1 MKRRAKISP
10 SPRAAGR
17 GDLARR
23 TLLSLFAGSVAALT
37 PLDARAQQPKMPVVG
52 FLHVGRSDTNAFL
65 QAAFRHGLSET
76 GFIEG
81 QNFSVEYRWAEGQF
95 DRLPSL
101 AADLVHRQVAVI
113 AGLSTPAALA
123 VKGTGTTIPIVFETA
138 GDPVKLGLVAS
149 LNRPGD
155 NITGVTQLSSE
166 LISKRLGLL
175 HELIPTAKLIG
186 LFVDQADPRTEAQTE
201 DMQEA
206 ARGLGLQ
213 IHVLNAG
220 TESDIDRAFGTLSQ
234 VGAGGILVGTGDF
247 FRRRAEQIVGL
258 AARRN
263 LPAIYQY
270 REFSQI
276 GGLISYG
283 TSLTDSYRQA
293 GVYTGRILKGEKPGD
308 LPVLQATKFELVI
321 NLKTAKALGLT
332 IPPGVFAVADEVIE

>member
-1 MKRRAKISP
+1 MRRREFLLLLGA
-10 SPRAAGR
+10 AAG
-17 GDLARR
+17 GWPLA
-23 TLLSLFAGSVAALT
+23 
-37 PLDARAQQPKMPVVG
+37 ARAQQPTMPVVG
-52 FLHVGRSDTNAFL
+52 FLNVGKSDTNAFL
-65 QAAFRHGLSET
+65 QAAFRGGPSET
-76 GFIEG
+76 GYIDG
-81 QNFSVEYRWAEGQF
+81 QNVAVEYRWAEGRF
-95 DRLPSL
+95 DRLPGI

-113 AGLSTPAALA
+113 AATSTPAALV
-123 VKGTGTTIPIVFETA
+123 VKATGTTIPIVFETA
-138 GDPVKLGLVAS
+138 GDPIKLGLVAS

-175 HELIPTAKLIG
+175 HDLIPTAKLIG
-186 LFVDQADPRTEAQTE
+186 LFVDQADPRTEAQTQ

-213 IHVLNAG
+213 IHVLNVS
-220 TESDIDRAFGTLSQ
+220 TERDIERAFETLLQ
-234 VGAGGILVGTGDF
+234 VRAGGLLVGTGEF
-247 FRRRAEQIVGL
+247 LRRRAEQIVEL
-258 AARRN
+258 AMRQR

-270 REFSQI
+270 REFAKA

-293 GVYTGRILKGEKPGD
+293 GVYAGRILKGEKPSD

-332 IPPGVFAVADEVIE
+332 IPSGVIAIADEVIE

>member
-1 MKRRAKISP
+1 MRRREAIVLLGW
-10 SPRAAGR
+10 AA
-17 GDLARR
+17 AWP
-23 TLLSLFAGSVAALT
+23 LS
-37 PLDARAQQPKMPVVG
+37 ARAQPNMPVVG
-52 FLHVGRSDTNAFL
+52 YLHIGKPDTNAFL
-65 QAAFRHGLSET
+65 QAAFRQGLSEM

-81 QNFSVEYRWAEGQF
+81 QNFSGEYRWADGHF

-101 AADLVHRQVAVI
+101 AADLVHRQVAVL

-123 VKGTGTTIPIVFETA
+123 AKGTGSTIPIVFETA
-138 GDPVKLGLVAS
+138 GDPIRLGLVAS
-149 LNRPGD
+149 LNRPGG

-175 HELIPTAKLIG
+175 HDLIPAAKLIG
-186 LFVDQADPRTEAQTE
+186 LFVDQDDPRAEAQTE

-213 IHVLNAG
+213 IHVMKAS
-220 TESDIDRAFGTLSQ
+220 TESDIERAFGTLSQ
-234 VGAGGILVGTGDF
+234 VGAGGLLVGTGEF
-247 FRRRAEQIVGL
+247 FRRRAEQIVRL
-258 AARRN
+258 AARQN
-263 LPAIYQY
+263 LPTIYQY
-270 REFSQI
+270 REFSKE

-321 NLKTAKALGLT
+321 NLKTAKSLSLA
-332 IPPGVFAVADEVIE
+332 IPPGVLAIADEVIE